1 MSNFVVPDSVGG
13 LVWTSSPYS
22 KFFLLTGLVVP
33 SGTAYL
39 ILTVKTGYTDPSES
53 ALVVINGTAIG
64 TIDPRPWTNHF
75 AIDLETMIFVF
86 DNSVLSGFPFGPVN
100 NLQIVLQGN
109 LADPYNYLLLGD
121 AICHYQ

>member
-22 KFFLLTGLVVP
+22 KFFLLTGLVAP

-53 ALVVINGTAIG
+53 AFVVINGRTVGA
-64 TIDPRPWTNHF
+64 IDPRPWTNHF

-100 NLQIVLQGN
+100 NLEIVLQGN
-109 LADPYNYLLLGD
+109 LSDPYNYLLLGD